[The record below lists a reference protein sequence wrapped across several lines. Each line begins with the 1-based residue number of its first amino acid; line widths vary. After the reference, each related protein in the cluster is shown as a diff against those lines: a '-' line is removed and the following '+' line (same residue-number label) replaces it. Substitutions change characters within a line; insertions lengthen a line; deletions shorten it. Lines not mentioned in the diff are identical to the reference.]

1 MTIPD
6 KRELRRFGFL
16 VGAIVAILFGG
27 LFPWL
32 FEHSVPLWPWV
43 VSGILLG
50 WALIL
55 PKSLFPLYRAWM
67 AIGKVLGWINSRIIL
82 GLIFYLMILP
92 IGLVMRLFGR
102 DPMRRRLDKGALSYR
117 VQSTNQ
123 PKENV
128 ERPF

>member
-6 KRELRRFGFL
+6 KRELRRFG
-16 VGAIVAILFGG
+16 VTIACIASVLFGG
-27 LFPWL
+27 LLPWL
-32 FEHSVPLWPWV
+32 FGQSFPLWPWV
-43 VSGILLG
+43 VAGILLG

-55 PKSLFPLYRAWM
+55 PKSLYPLYRAWM
-67 AIGKVLGWINSRIIL
+67 AIGNVLGWINSRIIL

-92 IGLVMRLFGR
+92 IGLITRLFGR
-102 DPMRRRLDKGALSYR
+102 DPMHRRFDKNASSYR